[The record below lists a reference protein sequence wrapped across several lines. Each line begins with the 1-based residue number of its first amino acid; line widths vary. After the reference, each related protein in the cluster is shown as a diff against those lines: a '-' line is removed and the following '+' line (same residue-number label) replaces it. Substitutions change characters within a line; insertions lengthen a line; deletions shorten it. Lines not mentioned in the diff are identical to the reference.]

1 MDYAY
6 NLAHT
11 WIILIRTLWGG
22 ILILHDLRHGSTL
35 QPVSYCIVIMD
46 SACFTFKMSHLI
58 NNTLRSIRCF
68 REIIIFQNIKFFD
81 ISKIF

>member
-22 ILILHDLRHGSTL
+22 ILILHDLRHSSTL
-35 QPVSYCIVIMD
+35 QPVSYCIVFD
-46 SACFTFKMSHLI
+46 SLSMTIDGYISFQKVTKFTTNL
-58 NNTLRSIRCF
+58 NTDWVLML
-68 REIIIFQNIKFFD
+68 E
-81 ISKIF
+81 